1 MEAAAFHCALLK
13 VILMMQRRTFA
24 PTSKSFQVPNP
35 EIDFDSCP
43 MQVQTECEPF
53 PDHPVVIGI
62 NSFGGANGHCVVR
75 EYRPAQPR
83 LWSMPLAPQAG
94 FMMPL
99 SAPTSKA
106 LVESAQRVRDTL
118 DAHTLDLYSL
128 AGNLSRRRTHFVAR
142 AAFAVRSRQELAE
155 ALDAF
160 TEEGAPIA
168 LAEEGERRLVMVFA
182 GQGTQWAGCGRDLYE
197 AHPMFRRTID
207 AIEEHWRAYSQTSL
221 REACFE
227 APQAALDECELAQ
240 PVIFT
245 LQCALVELFK
255 TWGVYPDCVVGHSSG
270 EVAAAYA
277 SGALLLADATRLVF
291 HRATLQQRTA
301 GSGRMLA
308 IGLDRPGV
316 EELLDGLD
324 VPVRLDG
331 NRPVQV
337 EIACENAPANT
348 VICGRESDLQPVMEE
363 LDRRRLKNRLI
374 PGNIAFH
381 SRAMDAIR
389 DDALEALSFL
399 DDRGFDGDVPFIS
412 SVTGVETERLDS
424 AYWWSNIRQPVRFAA
439 AMETVKRDHRPV
451 VVLELAPHSALQP
464 LVAQCTVEDPRRAYA
479 EELMSATNVVDTLA
493 GIHRIDMDEP
503 EEDFMLLMLAFA
515 TWIITVAHHVPAYG
529 RWLADTGSRN
539 AYAHHR
545 RVMQHF
551 TWQRRQREPE

>member
-1 MEAAAFHCALLK
+1 M
-13 VILMMQRRTFA
+13 R
-24 PTSKSFQVPNP
+24 
-35 EIDFDSCP
+35 
-43 MQVQTECEPF
+43 PF
-53 PDHPVVIGI
+53 PDQPVVIGI
-62 NSFGGANGHCVVR
+62 NSFGFGGANGHCVVR

-94 FMMPL
+94 FMIPL
-99 SAPTSKA
+99 VGAHVQGTGRERTTSPRHA
-106 LVESAQRVRDTL
+106 RRAYAGPLRATL
-118 DAHTLDLYSL
+118 AISVAA
-128 AGNLSRRRTHFVAR
+128 AGPISPRHR
-142 AAFAVRSRQELAE
+142 AIDCSS
-155 ALDAF
+155 
-160 TEEGAPIA
+160 TGAPI
-168 LAEEGERRLVMVFA
+168 RR
-182 GQGTQWAGCGRDLYE
+182 
-197 AHPMFRRTID
+197 PRR
-207 AIEEHWRAYSQTSL
+207 A
-221 REACFE
+221 ACFE
-227 APQAALDECELAQ
+227 VPQAALDECALAQ

-255 TWGVYPDCVVGHSSG
+255 TWGGYPDCVVGHSSG

-277 SGALLLADATRLVF
+277 SGALSLAGATRLVF

-316 EELLDGLD
+316 EELLDGPD
-324 VPVRLDG
+324 VPFRLDG

-363 LDRRRLKNRLI
+363 LDRRSLQNRLI

-381 SRAMDAIR
+381 SRAMDTIKG
-389 DDALEALSFL
+389 DVLDALSFL
-399 DDRGFDGDVPFIS
+399 DDRGFDGDVPFVS